1 MSKIRLTGL
10 SRFLIALFLASIV
23 GFLIFKFSPGL
34 KVEESKQLEGIEVS
48 DNDVNNIMDASEIK
62 TPSDNP
68 SKVQSEK
75 PLTRIAAYAWNAQSG
90 IIVANGGPRTT
101 EGSMMEA
108 NGVNLEIIRQDW
120 LSELRNLQMKFVQE
134 YDRGEK
140 HPKQGVF
147 AIMMMGDGAPYYI
160 SSVQQ
165 ALNDKYGPDKYHVQ
179 VVGSVGL
186 SYGEDKLI
194 GPPKWKMDPQ
204 TMKGALVSTVIGD
217 GDWVT
222 TVNYAFANGIKV
234 NPDPKTYD
242 PDAVNFYPS
251 ANDDY
256 IESAKELI
264 KSQKEGWT
272 IPLKEIKDGKL
283 TGKTVDRKIDG
294 CATWTPGDKMVF
306 DALNGFTDIVSTKE
320 FNNQMATTVIAVKE
334 WSEDNPEIVSNILKA
349 SYTASNQLKQYD
361 NWKQRAAECV
371 TKTYE
376 MEDAAYWAAMFKG
389 QKGEKG
395 GISYNMGGSRVFN
408 LADAKQYYG
417 MTDGV
422 NRYKSVYDQVSYYIK
437 ELNPAGFNQNVK
449 RIVPYDEAVNLSFVK
464 AVKNIDAGEAYVTDY
479 TKKAK
484 TVLASGE
491 WRINFGSG
499 RANLQ
504 NGATDVLEQIFNLL
518 VQAEDA
524 KLELIGHTDNVGNR
538 DSNFALS
545 QSRAE
550 AVKTYLMQ
558 RGIPASRFQ
567 KVEGKGQDQP
577 VADNNT
583 AAGKAKNR
591 RVVVTLLK

>member
-1 MSKIRLTGL
+1 MRLTTL
-10 SRFLIALFLASIV
+10 SKLLITFLIIGLV
-23 GFLIFKFSPGL
+23 GGAIFYFSPDV
-34 KVEESKQLEGIEVS
+34 KVEESRQLTSIDVTDS
-48 DNDVNNIMDASEIK
+48 DVNNVTDASQLDL
-62 TPSDNP
+62 PSDDR
-68 SKVQSEK
+68 SDKVKDK

-90 IIVANGGPRTT
+90 IIVANGGPFTT

-134 YDRGEK
+134 FDAGK
-140 HPKQGVF
+140 ANPDQGVF

-165 ALNDKYGPDKYHVQ
+165 SLNDKYGPDKYHVQ

-194 GPPKWKMDPQ
+194 GPPKWKLDPQ
-204 TMKGALVSTVIGD
+204 SMKGALISTVIGD

-222 TVNYAFANGIKV
+222 SVNYAFANGIPV
-234 NPDPKTYD
+234 NPDPSTYD
-242 PDAVNFYPS
+242 AEAVNFYPS

-256 IESAKELI
+256 VESAKELI

-283 TGKTVDRKIDG
+283 TGNTIDKKIDG

-306 DALNGFTDIVSTKE
+306 DAINGYTDIVSTKE

-334 WSEDNPEIVSNILKA
+334 WCEKNPETVSNILKA
-349 SYTASNQLKQYD
+349 SYTASNQMKQYD
-361 NWKQRAAECV
+361 SWRKRAAEAV

-376 MEDAAYWAAMFKG
+376 MEDADYWYAMFRG

-408 LADAKQYYG
+408 LSDAQQYYG
-417 MTDGV
+417 MKDGV
-422 NRYKSVYDQVSYYIK
+422 NRYKAVYDQVSYYLA

-449 RIVPYDEAVNLSFVK
+449 RIIPYAEAVNLSYVS
-464 AVKNIDAGEAYVTDY
+464 AVKDIDAGAAYTTDY
-479 TKKAK
+479 TKKARS
-484 TVLASGE
+484 VLASGE
-491 WRINFGSG
+491 WKINFASG
-499 RANLQ
+499 RATLAP
-504 NGATDVLEQIFNLL
+504 GAKDVLDQIFNLL
-518 VQAEDA
+518 IQAEDA
-524 KLELIGHTDNVGNR
+524 KLEMIGHTDAQGNA
-538 DSNFALS
+538 DNNFILS

-550 AVKTYLMQ
+550 AVKTYMIE
-558 RGIPASRFQ
+558 RGIPISRFQ
-567 KVEGKGQDQP
+567 KVEGKGSTVP
-577 VADNNT
+577 VADNAT
-583 AAGKAKNR
+583 ATGRAQNR
-591 RVVVTLLK
+591 RVVVTLLN

>member
-1 MSKIRLTGL
+1 MSWSRLTSL
-10 SRFLIALFLASIV
+10 SKFLIVLLFV
-23 GFLIFKFSPGL
+23 GGAGSLFYWYAPDIKI
-34 KVEESKQLEGIEVS
+34 EASKQLEGIDIS
-48 DNDVNNIMDASEIK
+48 DNDVNNVTDASEIAV
-62 TPSDNP
+62 PS
-68 SKVQSEK
+68 SELSQKVASK

-90 IIVANGGPRTT
+90 IIVANGGPHTT
-101 EGSMMEA
+101 KGSMMEA

-134 YDRGEK
+134 YDSGIK

-165 ALNDKYGPDKYHVQ
+165 ALNDKYGVDKYHVQ

-194 GPPKWKMDPQ
+194 GPPKWKMEPQ
-204 TMKGALVSTVIGD
+204 TMKGALISTVIGD

-234 NPDPKTYD
+234 NPDPTTYD

-264 KSQKEGWT
+264 KSQKENWT
-272 IPLKEIKDGKL
+272 IPLKEIKNNKL
-283 TGKTVDRKIDG
+283 TGKTVNRKIDG

-306 DALNGFTDIVSTKE
+306 DALNGYTDIISTKE
-320 FNNQMATTVIAVKE
+320 FNNQMATTVIAIQE
-334 WSEDNPEIVSNILKA
+334 WSEENPTIVSNMLKA
-349 SYTASNQLKQYD
+349 SYIASNQHKQYD
-361 NWKQRAAECV
+361 NWKRSAAECV

-376 MEDAAYWAAMFKG
+376 MEDADYWYAMFEG
-389 QKGEKG
+389 QKGEKS

-408 LADAKQYYG
+408 LADAQQYYG
-417 MTDGV
+417 KKDGV
-422 NRYKSVYDQVSYYIK
+422 NRYKAVYDQVSYYIR
-437 ELNPAGFNQNVK
+437 ELNPASFNQNVK
-449 RIVPYDEAVNLSFVK
+449 RIIPYEEAVNLTFLESIK
-464 AVKNIDAGEAYVTDY
+464 DIDAGEAYVADY

-491 WRINFGSG
+491 WQINFSSG
-499 RANLQ
+499 RAALKNE
-504 NGATDVLEQIFNLL
+504 AKDVLEQIFNLL
-518 VQAEDA
+518 IQAEGA
-524 KLELIGHTDNVGNR
+524 KLELVGHTDNTGNR
-538 DSNFALS
+538 DDNFSLS
-545 QSRAE
+545 QARAE
-550 AVKTYLMQ
+550 AVKAYMIK
-558 RGIPASRFQ
+558 RGIPNSRFQ
-567 KVEGKGQDQP
+567 KVEGKGQDEP
-577 VADNNT
+577 VAENT
-583 AAGKAKNR
+583 TARGKARNR